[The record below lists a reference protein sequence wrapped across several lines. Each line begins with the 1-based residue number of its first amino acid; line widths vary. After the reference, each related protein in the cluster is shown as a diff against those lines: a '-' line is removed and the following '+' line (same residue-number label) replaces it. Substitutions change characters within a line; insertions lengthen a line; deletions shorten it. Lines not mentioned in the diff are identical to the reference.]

1 MGSTCGRGGGA
12 QFEEKDQKLQ
22 GNYKINILGEK
33 KGGEG
38 AWGDKSIFLR
48 QSISTP
54 LPQLGE
60 TLYVFEW

>member
-1 MGSTCGRGGGA
+1 MGSTCGRGGA
-12 QFEEKDQKLQ
+12 QFEENDQKLH
-22 GNYKINILGEK
+22 GNYKINILVEK
-33 KGGEG
+33 QWGEG

-60 TLYVFEW
+60 TLHVFEW